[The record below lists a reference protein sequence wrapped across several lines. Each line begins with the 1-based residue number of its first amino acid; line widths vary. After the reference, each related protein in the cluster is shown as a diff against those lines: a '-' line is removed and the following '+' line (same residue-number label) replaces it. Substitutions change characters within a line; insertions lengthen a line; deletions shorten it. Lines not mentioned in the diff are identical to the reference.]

1 MVRLV
6 PIASNFES
14 NVFFGLWF
22 ALARAVWYFHSPS
35 IHQRK
40 SIQCPPSCQGFPFT
54 KFRDYWAGF
63 FQSLWKQLPIEVHDV
78 FKLQGAQLMSQSFES
93 NQIHLLVAQ
102 SCQGFASAAPELIR
116 IVQSC
121 ADRIKMDQ
129 DGSSYVKFKSKA
141 QLLRATSMGTME
153 SSNPWHIKMGISHLS
168 AAFSCRHPWGY
179 PSSDR
184 TNASQSV
191 REGEAS
197 LQRQR
202 SSCHIKCQRKQG
214 EAGRTVRVIEKM
226 ETHRNI
232 MQCWV
237 LSGLLGNEWSFVRNR
252 MLSGVF
258 KNIEKKD
265 FNWQYCSKLWRA
277 QGCCGASWWLEE
289 AAWVWACQLWYFLHR
304 S

>member
-1 MVRLV
+1 MTLAFTDIPSTSTRAL
-6 PIASNFES
+6 PLRNPSHLAAWRHPLKNQLHIRQALMQPGSS
-14 NVFFGLWF
+14 NV
-22 ALARAVWYFHSPS
+22 ALSKLPNLNIAEYPSLPTKMCSSTSPAMLASCIQTMHPVGRGILKLFTGNRMKTTWSDLFQLHPISNQMSFSDCGRAVWYFHSPS

-168 AAFSCRHPWGY
+168 AASAAGIPEDSHPATEQM
-179 PSSDR
+179 P
-184 TNASQSV
+184 AKV
-191 REGEAS
+191 
-197 LQRQR
+197 
-202 SSCHIKCQRKQG
+202 
-214 EAGRTVRVIEKM
+214 
-226 ETHRNI
+226 
-232 MQCWV
+232 
-237 LSGLLGNEWSFVRNR
+237 
-252 MLSGVF
+252 
-258 KNIEKKD
+258 
-265 FNWQYCSKLWRA
+265 
-277 QGCCGASWWLEE
+277 
-289 AAWVWACQLWYFLHR
+289 
-304 S
+304 